1 MIDLAGTSLTAE
13 ERRRLASP
21 LVGGVI
27 LFSRNFVDR
36 EQIESLVAEIHAIRE
51 PPLLVAVDQEGGRV
65 QRFREPFLR
74 LPPPRVLGR
83 LYREDRDAGLAA
95 ARSFGWLMA
104 AELRAVGVDLSF
116 APVVDLD
123 LGLADVI
130 GDRALERDPKI
141 VARLARAFLSGAS
154 AGGMVGTA
162 KHFPTHAGVTSDSH
176 TEIARDTRD
185 YEELLDDMA
194 PYRELI
200 AAGLHSI
207 MVAHVIFSRLDPS
220 PASLS
225 GWWIKR
231 QLRGELR
238 FHGAVISDDLS
249 MAGAAVGD
257 TQDGAD
263 RAKGADGADGGDGGD
278 GGARVGGA
286 SQRVRRALD
295 AGCDLVLL
303 CNAPD
308 DVPEVLD
315 SLAGFTDPVAQL
327 RLMRL
332 RGGRRQG
339 WAELHDSSEWR
350 AARKSLERLVARPA
364 FELEG

>member
-1 MIDLAGTSLTAE
+1 MIDLAGSSLTAE

-36 EQIESLVAEIHAIRE
+36 EQLESLVAEIHAIRE

-65 QRFREPFLR
+65 QRFREPFFR
-74 LPPPRVLGR
+74 LPPPRALGR
-83 LYREDRDAGLAA
+83 LYREDRAAGLAA

-104 AELRAVGVDLSF
+104 AELRSVGVDLSF

-130 GDRALERDPKI
+130 GDRALDRDPK
-141 VARLARAFLSGAS
+141 VVVRLARAFLAGAA

-162 KHFPTHAGVTSDSH
+162 KHFPTHAGVASDSH
-176 TEIARDTRD
+176 TEIARDPREYD
-185 YEELLDDMA
+185 ELLDDLA

-200 AAGLHSI
+200 AGGLHSI
-207 MVAHVIFSRLDPS
+207 MVAHVIFPKLDPS

-225 GWWIKR
+225 AWWIKK
-231 QLRGELR
+231 QLRAELR
-238 FHGAVISDDLS
+238 FHGAVISDDVS
-249 MAGAAVGD
+249 MAGAAIG
-257 TQDGAD
+257 G
-263 RAKGADGADGGDGGD
+263 RAGS
-278 GGARVGGA
+278 A
-286 SQRVRRALD
+286 SERVRRALD

-308 DVPEVLD
+308 DVPQVLE

-332 RGGRRQG
+332 RGGRRRE
-339 WAELHDSSEWR
+339 WAELQDSVEWH
-350 AARKSLERLVARPA
+350 AACESLERLAARPA
-364 FELEG
+364 LELEG